1 MCSCQSFDGSFS
13 RGAKD
18 NSVYHSVGA
27 NDIISSVWSCQSVTF
42 RIWFPLSEKKKKKNE
57 SFFLFLHLLS
67 IFLQLFRDI
76 QTSLRNLEVS
86 SRGLLS
92 IPHTQK
98 KNAVMG
104 KNERLFTEVW
114 KHVPHQSRLEVLGDF
129 AFTLCSAIC
138 LSERRGRPKCNPTI
152 CFSARHNFVISSS
165 SGVSVPLQYLRL
177 NRPFFLSLTPF
188 PYTQSIEE
196 SWSDI
201 KPRSPYERQDDRI
214 VQSIYCKHAPGA

>member
-42 RIWFPLSEKKKKKNE
+42 RIWFPLSEKKKKNE

-92 IPHTQK
+92 IPHTHTK
-98 KNAVMG
+98 KCCYG
-104 KNERLFTEVW
+104 KKW
-114 KHVPHQSRLEVLGDF
+114 KTFYRGMK
-129 AFTLCSAIC
+129 ARSA
-138 LSERRGRPKCNPTI
+138 
-152 CFSARHNFVISSS
+152 
-165 SGVSVPLQYLRL
+165 SVPTWSPWRFCLHALLCDLFKWTPREAEMQSYHL
-177 NRPFFLSLTPF
+177 FL
-188 PYTQSIEE
+188 
-196 SWSDI
+196 
-201 KPRSPYERQDDRI
+201 
-214 VQSIYCKHAPGA
+214 GAS

>member
-42 RIWFPLSEKKKKKNE
+42 RIWFPLSEKKKKTRAFFFFFIFFL
-57 SFFLFLHLLS
+57 SFFNFSGTYKRRWGIWRLA
-67 IFLQLFRDI
+67 
-76 QTSLRNLEVS
+76 LEGCYPS
-86 SRGLLS
+86 HT
-92 IPHTQK
+92 HTQ

-201 KPRSPYERQDDRI
+201 KPRSPYERQADRI